1 MISSLRQT
9 VSLSDRAADD
19 VSDNLRPREAAAYV
33 GLSEST
39 LAKLRMR
46 ETRPMG
52 PVFIASAGAS
62 FIAGRTLMLGLT
74 QIASKKKTSRCVE
87 HE

>member
-9 VSLSDRAADD
+9 VSLSDRAADG

-46 ETRPMG
+46 ENRPMG
-52 PVFIASAGAS
+52 PVFH
-62 FIAGRTLMLGLT
+62 RLGGSVIYRRADLDAW
-74 QIASKKKTSRCVE
+74 IDANRVE
-87 HE
+87 KEDK